1 MRICLYTA
9 TALPKLGG
17 QEAVVDALARHFLR
31 LGHEPMVLAPQPRGK
46 VHKRDGE
53 LPYPVFRH
61 PRFYSTRR
69 FVSIYRHFLLR
80 LLARQKVDLIHCH
93 DVYPTGYVASLCR
106 RQMPLPLVITSHG
119 GDVKEGNIRISKPG
133 MRPRY
138 QQAIR
143 AADALISI
151 GRFTEE
157 GFRAL
162 VPDGPPIHSIPNGID
177 FDPYDRPAPRPAD
190 LDARIQPGE
199 YCLFLGR
206 LKKRKGVDVL
216 LDAMAQLPAAENIEL
231 VIAGVGEEQAAIEL
245 QIARLKLNDR
255 VRLVGRVDGDAK
267 IWLLQ
272 NALATVMPS
281 TMWEAFPLV
290 LLESAAAGRPII
302 GTRVPGIVDLID
314 PGVTGLLAAAESAN
328 ELAEAMKTVRSDRT
342 RADEMGRAARRFAE
356 QYSWDAVA
364 RRHIELY
371 EELVRRG

>member
-1 MRICLYTA
+1 LSV
-9 TALPKLGG
+9 PG
-17 QEAVVDALARHFLR
+17 
-31 LGHEPMVLAPQPRGK
+31 
-46 VHKRDGE
+46 
-53 LPYPVFRH
+53 PV
-61 PRFYSTRR
+61 
-69 FVSIYRHFLLR
+69 
-80 LLARQKVDLIHCH
+80 
-93 DVYPTGYVASLCR
+93 
-106 RQMPLPLVITSHG
+106 
-119 GDVKEGNIRISKPG
+119 
-133 MRPRY
+133 
-138 QQAIR
+138 
-143 AADALISI
+143 
-151 GRFTEE
+151 
-157 GFRAL
+157 
-162 VPDGPPIHSIPNGID
+162 
-177 FDPYDRPAPRPAD
+177 
-190 LDARIQPGE
+190 
-199 YCLFLGR
+199 
-206 LKKRKGVDVL
+206 KKRKGVDVL

-245 QIARLKLNDR
+245 QIARLKLTDR
-255 VRLVGRVDGDAK
+255 VRLVGRVDGAAK